1 MAASSSNFSKQL
13 AGIGTT
19 VATAAARQGATELEA
34 YEKKHAPEQ
43 MAEVRK
49 ETETEYKHFEASTEY
64 KNIEA
69 DFKEEEVRVLSLIS
83 FDFLKS

>member
-1 MAASSSNFSKQL
+1 MAASSSDFSKQL

-49 ETETEYKHFEASTEY
+49 ETETEYK
-64 KNIEA
+64 NIEA
-69 DFKEEEVRVLSLIS
+69 DFKEEEVHILSLFS
-83 FDFLKS
+83 FDFLNS